1 MEKPDPYGEWVLFRS
16 ECGKDTDA
24 FPVQDELLAAAR
36 EAWPH
41 VLAHAR
47 RELSGRS
54 VSLEKTALAA
64 EVWEQ
69 VLRSVSRTL
78 NRRRDH
84 RPPISDLQSYLIGA
98 FLHRFNR
105 VLKKEQRYAE
115 RIELIASLH
124 DLERLQGAVDAHWV
138 SDLERTITVNQI
150 VAHMDEWT
158 RKVWKFRQFGN
169 SWKEIA
175 RYLGQNEQQTIMKF
189 RYGLEKTRQHM
200 FDALRRQE
208 RKPPQQPD

>member
-1 MEKPDPYGEWVLFRS
+1 MQKPDPYGEWVLFRS
-16 ECGKDTDA
+16 KRGTDTDP
-24 FPVQDELLAAAR
+24 FPVQDELVAAAR

-47 RELSGRS
+47 RELSDRS

-64 EVWEQ
+64 DVWEQ
-69 VLRSVSRTL
+69 VLRSVSMTL

-84 RPPISDLQSYLIGA
+84 RPPISDLQSYLFGA

-105 VLKKEQRYAE
+105 VLKREQRQAE

-124 DLERLQGAVDAHWV
+124 DLERLEGAVDAEWV

-150 VAHMDEWT
+150 VAHMDDWT
-158 RKVWKFRQFGN
+158 REVWKARQFGY

-175 RYLGQNEQQTIMKF
+175 RHLGQNEQQTIMKF
-189 RYGLEKTRQHM
+189 RYGLEKTRRHM
-200 FDALRRQE
+200 FDGLRRQE
-208 RKPPQQPD
+208 RKPPQQT

>member
-1 MEKPDPYGEWVLFRS
+1 MQSPDPYGEWVLFRS
-16 ECGKDTDA
+16 DRNDKNS

-47 RELSGRS
+47 RELSDRS
-54 VSLEKTALAA
+54 VSLEKIALAA

-69 VLRSVSRTL
+69 VLQSVSRTL
-78 NRRRDH
+78 NRRQDH
-84 RPPISDLQSYLIGA
+84 LPAISDLQSYLIGA

-105 VLKKEQRYAE
+105 ILKREKARAE
-115 RIELIASLH
+115 RTELIASLH
-124 DLERLQGAVDAHWV
+124 DLERLEGAIDAQYV
-138 SDLERTITVNQI
+138 SDLDQAITVKQI
-150 VAHMDEWT
+150 VEHMDDWT
-158 RKVWKFRQFGN
+158 RKVWKTRQFGY

-175 RYLGQNEQQTIMKF
+175 RHLGQNEQQTIMRF

-200 FDALRRQE
+200 VDESRR
-208 RKPPQQPD
+208 KGKNPPQQQQ

>member
-1 MEKPDPYGEWVLFRS
+1 MQKPDPYGEWVLFRS
-16 ECGKDTDA
+16 ENEKDRNP

-36 EAWPH
+36 EAWPR
-41 VLAHAR
+41 VLAHTR
-47 RELSGRS
+47 RELSDRS

-64 EVWEQ
+64 DVWER

-78 NRRRDH
+78 DRKGDR
-84 RPPISDLQSYLIGA
+84 RPPISDLQSYLFGA

-105 VLKKEQRYAE
+105 VLKREKRRVE

-124 DLERLQGAVDAHWV
+124 DLERLQTATRAEWV

-158 RKVWKFRQFGN
+158 RKAWKARQFGY

-175 RYLGQNEQQTIMKF
+175 HRLGQNEQQTIMKF
-189 RYGLEKTRQHM
+189 RYGLEKTRRHL
-200 FDALRRQE
+200 FDGSHRQE
-208 RKPPQQPD
+208 GKPPEQP

>member
-1 MEKPDPYGEWVLFRS
+1 MQKPDPYGEWVLFRS
-16 ECGKDTDA
+16 ERDKDRNP

-36 EAWPH
+36 EAWPRA
-41 VLAHAR
+41 LAHAR
-47 RELSGRS
+47 RELSDRS
-54 VSLEKTALAA
+54 LSLEKIATAA

-69 VLRSVSRTL
+69 VLGSVSRTL

-84 RPPISDLQSYLIGA
+84 RPPISDLQSYLVGA

-105 VLKKEQRYAE
+105 VLKREKTRVE
-115 RIELIASLH
+115 RDELIASLH
-124 DLERLQGAVDAHWV
+124 DLERLQGAIDAQSV

-150 VAHMDEWT
+150 VAHMDDWT
-158 RKVWKFRQFGN
+158 RKVWKIRQFGY

>member
-1 MEKPDPYGEWVLFRS
+1 MQKPDPYGEWVLFRS
-16 ECGKDTDA
+16 DRNDKNS

-36 EAWPH
+36 EAWPR

-47 RELSGRS
+47 RELSDRS
-54 VSLEKTALAA
+54 VSLEKIALAA

-69 VLRSVSRTL
+69 VLQSVSRTL
-78 NRRRDH
+78 NRRQDH
-84 RPPISDLQSYLIGA
+84 LPAISDLQSYLIGA

-105 VLKKEQRYAE
+105 ILKREKARAE

-124 DLERLQGAVDAHWV
+124 DLERLQTATHAEWV

-158 RKVWKFRQFGN
+158 RKAWKARQFGY

-175 RYLGQNEQQTIMKF
+175 RRLGQNEQQTIMKF
-189 RYGLEKTRQHM
+189 RYGLEKTRQHL
-200 FDALRRQE
+200 FDGSRRQE
-208 RKPPQQPD
+208 GKPPEQP

>member
-1 MEKPDPYGEWVLFRS
+1 MQEPERYGDWVLSRS
-16 ECGKDTDA
+16 DRDKDRNP

-36 EAWPH
+36 EAWPRA
-41 VLAHAR
+41 LAHAR
-47 RELSGRS
+47 RELSDRS
-54 VSLEKTALAA
+54 VSLEKTAFAA
-64 EVWEQ
+64 DVWEQ

-78 NRRRDH
+78 NRRQDH

-105 VLKKEQRYAE
+105 VLKRERTRVA
-115 RIELIASLH
+115 RIELVASLH
-124 DLERLQGAVDAHWV
+124 DLERLEGAIDAQSV

-150 VAHMDEWT
+150 VAHMDDWT
-158 RKVWKFRQFGN
+158 RKVWKNRQFGY

-175 RYLGQNEQQTIMKF
+175 GYLGQNEQQTIMRF

-200 FDALRRQE
+200 FDALRRKE
-208 RKPPQQPD
+208 KKPPQEP